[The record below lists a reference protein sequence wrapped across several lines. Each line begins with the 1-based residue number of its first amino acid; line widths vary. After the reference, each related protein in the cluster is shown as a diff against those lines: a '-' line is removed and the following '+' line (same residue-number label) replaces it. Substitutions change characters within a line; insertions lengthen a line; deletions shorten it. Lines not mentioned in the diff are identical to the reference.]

1 MTSTPSDLPSG
12 TGASGSD
19 RRKAAR
25 FVLMAIA
32 ELTDPEAAKMVTGK
46 ITQISRKGCY
56 VATPKTF
63 AVGTSLKVIVSRDE
77 RTFVAKANIIHVQ
90 EQMGMGLAFLDPP
103 EDQLKILDSWL
114 ADIPSTSALGS

>member
-1 MTSTPSDLPSG
+1 
-12 TGASGSD
+12 
-19 RRKAAR
+19 
-25 FVLMAIA
+25 
-32 ELTDPEAAKMVTGK
+32 MVTGK
-46 ITQISRKGCY
+46 LTQISRTGCY

-114 ADIPSTSALGS
+114 AEIPTTSPLGS